1 VCAFIVLDM
10 NEHPYTVVIT
20 SIEEVMY
27 LPRFVFLRVG
37 LLRKL
42 WIDFHDIFG
51 RDKKQSVRFWKLSAS
66 ESRIF

>member
-1 VCAFIVLDM
+1 MCAFIVLDM

-51 RDKKQSVRFWKLSAS
+51 RD
-66 ESRIF
+66 